1 MKKIL
6 IIYSSG
12 AGSTKSIVDIYRKLL
27 FQFQIDVLP
36 VKLSFDFSVFKDYDL
51 LVFAFPCYHCDMSRL
66 MHKFMEKMPKQDQIR
81 KAFAF
86 ITYGLYSGNTLRI
99 FVKQCIEKNIY
110 VEDYA
115 DYKAPCTDASLVF
128 SAIKLVYRYENN
140 IAANIIKDIGKI
152 KTILGAES
160 FSYKLPRF
168 KLYSILNFPN
178 KWLGKHHK
186 PQIKVRE
193 KVCSNCHLCIN
204 RCPKDCWS
212 VGGSYPIFDKTRCD
226 TCYKCIHQ
234 CPQEALVLSKSTI
247 NKKKMN
253 AQFYNSWK
261 NEILRKIEVL
271 DI

>member
-12 AGSTKSIVDIYRKLL
+12 AGSTKSIVDIYSRLL
-27 FQFQIDVLP
+27 CQFQVDVLP
-36 VKLSFDFSVFKDYDL
+36 VNLSFDYSVFKNYDL

-66 MHKFMEKMPKQDQIR
+66 MHEFMAKMPKQEQIR

-99 FVKQCIEKNIY
+99 FVKQCIERNIY
-110 VEDYA
+110 VEAYA
-115 DYKAPCTDASLVF
+115 DYKSPGTDASLVF
-128 SAIKLVYRYENN
+128 PAIKLVYRYENN
-140 IAANIIKDIGKI
+140 IAANIIKDIRKV
-152 KTILGAES
+152 KEILS
-160 FSYKLPRF
+160 TDPFSYKLPRF

-178 KWLGKHHK
+178 KWLGKLHK
-186 PQIKVRE
+186 PQIKVRKE
-193 KVCSNCHLCIN
+193 VCSNCHLCIN
-204 RCPKDCWS
+204 SCPRDCWS
-212 VGGSYPIFDKTRCD
+212 AGGSYPIFDKTKCD

-234 CPQEALVLSKSTI
+234 CPQEALVFSKSTI

-253 AQFYNSWK
+253 TQFYSTWK
-261 NEILRKIEVL
+261 NKILRKIEVL